1 QMADSSDAAVRPKNE
16 KKRRTERGR
25 SGGFLSIFGCASSKS
40 SSPPPIAKSE
50 QRTKQIAAPPAVNH
64 NSTAA
69 PAAAAAAHSS
79 AGAKEAAT
87 VSDQSFDP
95 KHVYN
100 MRHRSRGLALIFNF
114 QQFLPET
121 NLSYRHG
128 SDKDLNNV
136 VASFKRLQFQ
146 VHKFSNLYAVEF
158 LSQLKQ
164 VSEVNHS
171 DHDAIAIVIMSHGEE
186 GVIFASDGGIP
197 LVEVFEP
204 IRQCPSLVGK
214 PKLFFLQACRGSKF
228 DPGKEQTDSGVE
240 ETEPEAFRRAL
251 DAADGIKTIQRL
263 PTDADFLICYSVVP
277 GYFSWRNG
285 THGSW
290 FVQKLTEVLA
300 ETDCSKVEFMRV
312 MTRVNRAVAYEFE
325 SHTNNPHLDRKK
337 QVPSIVS
344 MLTKELYF
352 PSK

>member
-1 QMADSSDAAVRPKNE
+1 MADSSDAAVRPKNE

-204 IRQCPSLVGK
+204 IRQCPSL
-214 PKLFFLQACRGSKF
+214 
-228 DPGKEQTDSGVE
+228 TDSGVE